1 MADVRFLILCGPPS
15 LDPSTVGF
23 PPAEPRDPVDAL
35 QSVSAPTGR
44 TGHTGARPAP
54 VRRRPGVTGEL
65 AGGASDGWWFAWRLM
80 ASNNR
85 RLARGVTSFTSR
97 RGVVDAITRL
107 RSAPAGITAQVLTD
121 PQNGSWGWRAEYEG
135 VAVAACPH
143 RYERERDCR
152 TGFGRFIDAIPRA
165 LLADGAMILRDR
177 RGPTAG
183 IFTVEEPRRW
193 PA

>member
-15 LDPSTVGF
+15 LDSSSVGF

-35 QSVSAPTGR
+35 HAAVSAPTGR
-44 TGHTGARPAP
+44 IGHSG
-54 VRRRPGVTGEL
+54 VRRAPARRRSGESN
-65 AGGASDGWWFAWRLM
+65 GATSDGWWFAWRLM

-97 RGVVDAITRL
+97 PNVVDAITRL
-107 RSAPAGITAQVLTD
+107 KSEPEGITAQVLTD
-121 PQNGSWGWRAEYEG
+121 PQNGSWGWRAEFDG
-135 VAVAACPH
+135 IAVAACPH

-177 RGPTAG
+177 RGPAPA
-183 IFTVEEPRRW
+183 IFTIEEPRRW